1 MDVVPQKSTVYRKT
15 EKYELLR
22 KQNWFGAVHL
32 KVQIDA
38 KLDYTTLSI
47 LK

>member
-1 MDVVPQKSTVYRKT
+1 MDVIPQESPGYRKT
-15 EKYELLR
+15 EKYELLK
-22 KQNWFGAVHL
+22 KQNWFGAVHP

-47 LK
+47 FK